1 MTANDKEAFIMT
13 ENGPNRNNGVRV
25 MIVGQSAAVSG
36 AAACALEGCPGIIVA
51 AKPVS
56 GNLAVARLNRE
67 PVDVMVME
75 IDQKA
80 GDPEKIITKILGADP
95 GLKII
100 LVDILS
106 FSSVQ
111 NSMQGLLSGA
121 AEFIPLPP
129 PPRRKLKLSVDPAFQ
144 RNLRRLVL
152 ALGRARQKEGQKRQ
166 AKYKPLPVTLRQAAR
181 ARPGVILIGS
191 STGGPKILVA
201 VFRRLPL
208 VVKQPILVVQH
219 MPANFTKTLAE
230 TISKETPWTCRE
242 GIDGE
247 EITGGR
253 IYLAPGGLHMTVD
266 TVGGPGTKKK
276 IRLDDGAKV
285 NFCRPSVDTLFT
297 GAAKAYGGKALS
309 VVLTGMGRDGLNGA
323 RAIVEAGGTVIAQ
336 DEDSS
341 TVWGMPGA
349 VAEGGLCSA
358 VLPGRDIAP
367 HIRKLAT
374 Q

>member
-1 MTANDKEAFIMT
+1 MT
-13 ENGPNRNNGVRV
+13 ENAPNRKNDVRV

-36 AAACALEGCPGIIVA
+36 RAARALEGCPGIIVA

-56 GNLAVARLNRE
+56 GNLAVGRLNRE

-80 GDPEKIITKILGADP
+80 GDIKKIMAKILTADP

-100 LVDILS
+100 LTDILS
-106 FSSVQ
+106 FSSVR

-152 ALGRARQKEGQKRQ
+152 ALGHARQNKGQRRQ
-166 AKYKPLPVTLRQAAR
+166 AKYKPVAVTLRQAAKK
-181 ARPGVILIGS
+181 RPGVILIGS
-191 STGGPKILVA
+191 STGGPKILVS

-219 MPANFTKTLAE
+219 MPADFTKTLAE
-230 TISKETPWTCRE
+230 SISRETPWTCRE
-242 GIDGE
+242 GIEGE

-253 IYLAPGGLHMTVD
+253 IYLAPGDRHMTVE
-266 TVGGPGTKKK
+266 GLGAKKK
-276 IRLDDGAKV
+276 IHLDGGAKV
-285 NFCRPSVDTLFT
+285 NFCRPSADPLFAS
-297 GAAKAYGGKALS
+297 AAKAYGGKALS
-309 VVLTGMGRDGLNGA
+309 VVLTGMGHDGRDGA

-341 TVWGMPGA
+341 VVWGMPGA

>member
-1 MTANDKEAFIMT
+1 MTVTGANHND
-13 ENGPNRNNGVRV
+13 GVRV
-25 MIVGQSAAVSG
+25 MIVGQSEAVSG
-36 AAACALEGCPGIIVA
+36 MAARALEGCPGMIVA

-56 GNLAVARLNRE
+56 GNLAIARLKRE

-75 IDQKA
+75 IDQKT
-80 GDPEKIITKILGADP
+80 GDPEKILGKILAADP

-100 LVDILS
+100 LAGIIS

-111 NSMQGLLSGA
+111 NSMKGLLAGA

-129 PPRRKLKLSVDPAFQ
+129 PPRRKLRLRVDAAFQ
-144 RNLRRLVL
+144 RDLRRLIL
-152 ALGRARQKEGQKRQ
+152 ALGHARQKEGQRQ
-166 AKYKPLPVTLRQAAR
+166 EAKLKPLPVILRKAAQV
-181 ARPGVILIGS
+181 RPGVILIGS
-191 STGGPKILVA
+191 STGGPKILVSI
-201 VFRRLPL
+201 FRRLPL

-219 MPANFTKTLAE
+219 MPADFTKTLAE
-230 TISKETPWTCRE
+230 TISKKTPWTCQE
-242 GIDGE
+242 GIEGE

-253 IYLAPGGLHMTVD
+253 IYLAPGGIHMTVE
-266 TVGGPGTKKK
+266 GPGAKKK

-285 NFCRPSVDTLFT
+285 NFCRPSADPLFAS
-297 GAAKAYGGKALS
+297 AAKAYGGKALC
-309 VVLTGMGRDGLNGA
+309 VVLTGMGRDGSDGA
-323 RAIVEAGGTVIAQ
+323 RAIIDAGGTVIAQ
-336 DEDSS
+336 DENSS
-341 TVWGMPGA
+341 AVWGMPGA